1 MANPFPE
8 ELTEEEEAL
17 RLRRDISNLNI
28 QQSNRSNIIRGLDI
42 GEITNDSAR
51 RIIDDINA
59 EQSGVVSPLGV
70 APPVAAGDPNLQNR
84 QDIRAIFNNAG
95 VESENKGQPAN
106 GEVGFT
112 PPVNRSSPIDIPP
125 RGGAVPSMAD
135 VERAGRGVL
144 NVDVPPHELAN
155 QIPSS
160 AEDLAQQQFAKD
172 NSLDLF
178 EAQLETDFPSI
189 FERNLKFDDRGMPIG
204 EVPTSGGGFFEGG
217 RDLLRGTGDLF
228 RRGFPSLAREL
239 PEIPT
244 ELAAAATGKSTP
256 GTAGRAVVE
265 QGISSVF
272 DTAFAAGEDFLRP
285 LGTINDFVADFARG
299 GPRTAQAE
307 QLEVDDPDPTGNQVV
322 EPQGQDNMADAAE
335 RAAQDAANL
344 RVPPGPA
351 EPAVSTSFVSDEAG
365 QESAA
370 VGFEETPTGLS
381 VTFPE
386 VDGPP
391 LEGTEIIRGL
401 DRSFQPF
408 APGAGEIPFGDDPIE
423 RLQNTGFTRDQIPD
437 VIGAQA
443 QALLARGN
451 AYKAAT
457 ITGEDG
463 RDYLGF
469 TFVDENGE
477 GQTIRLDQLAS
488 VGDNLLQLPFEIP
501 YTDPLGDTIALE
513 STRVVEI
520 FRDPE
525 TDEVIL
531 RAVRQDDTADIE
543 AMKRDNPDVWT
554 AVQAQAAKENKGE
567 PRALELLK
575 LFLEQNQ

>member
-84 QDIRAIFNNAG
+84 QDIRALFNNAV

-112 PPVNRSSPIDIPP
+112 PPRSVSSPIDVPP
-125 RGGAVPSMAD
+125 RGSAVPSMAD

-160 AEDLAQQQFAKD
+160 AIPSFDQPELAAAIPDL
-172 NSLDLF
+172 
-178 EAQLETDFPSI
+178 
-189 FERNLKFDDRGMPIG
+189 
-204 EVPTSGGGFFEGG
+204 PTSGGGFIEAG
-217 RDLLRGTGDLF
+217 RDLLRAAGGLVTGDNPVDRFIGEHL
-228 RRGFPSLAREL
+228 L
-239 PEIPT
+239 PNTRSEFAEADAEI
-244 ELAAAATGKSTP
+244 
-256 GTAGRAVVE
+256 R
-265 QGISSVF
+265 
-272 DTAFAAGEDFLRP
+272 AAGEGFADADAGGRGRVISNVAGEAIEGAFQTGSGVIHDIARPFDPLIRGAGGFLSSQ
-285 LGTINDFVADFARG
+285 LGIG
-299 GPRTAQAE
+299 GPETAQAE
-307 QLEVDDPDPTGNQVV
+307 ANESVGDKSIVPETGL
-322 EPQGQDNMADAAE
+322 PAADAVTALE
-335 RAAQDAANL
+335 DEVSRQASF
-344 RVPPGPA
+344 RVPSFRGGG
-351 EPAVSTSFVSDEAG
+351 EPAVSTSFVSDESG